1 MGKLVDMIGAEKGR
15 EAISYEQWLC
25 EGSIDGK
32 GLEKYSQILAICWFQ
47 IELTLKIQCIS

>member
-25 EGSIDGK
+25 EALMERGWK
-32 GLEKYSQILAICWFQ
+32 KYSQILAICWFQ